1 MSILTSLHKRLNL
14 GLDERAASAELVQA
28 PVLRMRRL
36 TQLAA
41 LIAAAFLISLLSFF
55 EETSGVMLL
64 LMLAGVAVPV
74 ASWFI
79 GRLRRPEAG
88 GLALLFGSAGILG
101 AVIWVSNGLHDEGM
115 LVFPVLLLMAELLI
129 TTAQFLLLTA
139 AMLLYVLAVAVATHY
154 GWRVDA
160 PTTATWDAW
169 QTITIALLAASVASW
184 LVLNDLRIALARLA
198 SQMEITRASEQ
209 QALHLSAHDGLTGLP
224 NRTHGRLQIEQLMAQ
239 ARRDRNSVAVAFVDL
254 DNFKLINDNL
264 GHGAGDEFIRQTSA
278 RLKGAVRG
286 GDVVAR
292 FGGDEFILG
301 LGGLDAAEGALHV
314 IEKVLDHLQGC
325 INAHGHELTVTCSIG
340 VALFPNDGDDYET
353 LVRKA
358 DLAMYDAKAAGRN
371 SIRFFDATMNDSARE
386 SLWLIHEL
394 RGAIARGELLLHFQP
409 IVDLRTGQVVHA
421 EALLRWQHP
430 ARGSISPA
438 EFIPLA
444 ESSGLIVEIGEW
456 VIREAC
462 RSAVA
467 WHRAGLGG
475 IGVAINLSPVQF
487 RSGEIVTVIEEALA
501 THGLDARLLE
511 LEITESQ
518 LVHSNER
525 FLHCMADLKAMGVRV
540 AVDDFGT
547 GYSNLAYLQDFKVE
561 VLKIDQSF
569 VRRLG
574 EDEQRNSIVR
584 AIITMAHSLGLKTV
598 AEGIET
604 SQQLALLQQLGCNC
618 GQGYLLARPAPWQ
631 DFVNKVKAGEG
642 RLQVAASP
650 PDARSPLESSESSSP
665 LA

>member
-1 MSILTSLHKRLNL
+1 MSILSRWQQRLN
-14 GLDERAASAELVQA
+14 ERAEASSS

-41 LIAAAFLISLLSFF
+41 LI
-55 EETSGVMLL
+55 
-64 LMLAGVAVPV
+64 GVAFTVSL
-74 ASWFI
+74 ASFI
-79 GRLRRPEAG
+79 GTASDVMVGLIVAGIAVPLAAWIVGRALRPEAG
-88 GLALLFGSAGILG
+88 GLVLLFGSAAILG
-101 AVIWVSNGLHDEGM
+101 CLIWTSNGLHDEGM

-139 AMLLYVLAVAVATHY
+139 AMLLYVFVLAVATHY
-154 GWRVDA
+154 GWRTDA
-160 PTTATWDAW
+160 PMTTTWDAW
-169 QTITIALLAASVASW
+169 ETITISLVAAAVASW
-184 LVLNDLRIALARLA
+184 LVLNDLRNALVRLET
-198 SQMEITRASEQ
+198 QMEATQASEQ
-209 QALHLSAHDGLTGLP
+209 QALHLSAHDGLTGLA
-224 NRTHGRLQIEQLMAQ
+224 NRAHGRAQIEQLLAQ
-239 ARRDRNSVAVAFVDL
+239 ARRDRRSVAVAFVDL

-278 RLKGAVRG
+278 RLKSAVRG

-301 LGGLDAAEGALHV
+301 ISGLATVEDAMRV
-314 IEKVLDHLQGC
+314 VDKVLDHLKGTLH
-325 INAHGHELTVTCSIG
+325 ALGHELTVTCSIG
-340 VALFPNDGDDYET
+340 VALFPSDGDDYET

-371 SIRFFDATMNDSARE
+371 SIRFYEATMNDSARE

-394 RGAIARGELLLHFQP
+394 RGAISRGELSLHFQP
-409 IVDLRTGQVVHA
+409 IVDLVTDKVIHA

-430 ARGSISPA
+430 ARGAIPPS

-462 RSAVA
+462 RSAAA
-467 WHRAGLGG
+467 WHRAGLAGV
-475 IGVAINLSPVQF
+475 GVAINLSPVQF
-487 RSGEIVTVIEEALA
+487 RSGEIVTVVEQALA
-501 THGLDARLLE
+501 AHGLDARLFE
-511 LEITESQ
+511 LEITESL
-518 LVHSNER
+518 LVHSDER
-525 FLHCMADLKAMGVRV
+525 FQRSMSALKAMGVRV

-574 EDEQRNSIVR
+574 EDEQKSSIVR
-584 AIITMAHSLGLKTV
+584 AIIQMAQSLGLKTV

-604 SQQLALLQQLGCNC
+604 PQHLTMLRQLGCNS

-631 DFVNKVKAGEG
+631 DFVNKVRLGLGE
-642 RLQVAASP
+642 LPVSASP
-650 PDARSPLESSESSSP
+650 PDARSPRESSESSFP
-665 LA
+665 PA